1 VVWSREVFMFWPL
14 FTFYLEIMQ
23 TGAEV
28 FQIPRP
34 VRLWLLAG
42 VVMVFFQVVIGGVTR
57 LTDSGLSITEWA
69 VIQGT
74 IPPLNEAEWQ
84 VAFDKYKVAA
94 RKQFETLHADMA
106 LPEFKVIFFWEYA
119 HRLWARLMGFVFLFP
134 FMWFMYKKQL
144 PSWLVKRL
152 GVVIALAALAAVFG
166 WIMVASGLNN
176 DHRTWVSAY
185 KLVTHLGIATTL
197 FGYLFWTWLRA
208 SQPIAVDGHLMS
220 LKRLGWWVA
229 GVLFVQIAF
238 GGLMAGMRAGLI
250 HPHFPVFVEW
260 GRFWQVLTAAPVDA
274 AQLVDYEP
282 QQSVKALVQVLHR
295 GMAWVLVVLAVSLF
309 VRIKRQV
316 GISNQLSLG
325 ANLLI
330 AVLFVQFLLGVITVV
345 NCVGRIPLLWG
356 AVHQAGALVLL
367 AVVLFVNYQ
376 FSRVRKTVV
385 EKHVGN

>member
-1 VVWSREVFMFWPL
+1 
-14 FTFYLEIMQ
+14 MQ
-23 TGAEV
+23 TATNN
-28 FQIPRP
+28 FQLSRP

-84 VAFDKYKVAA
+84 TAFDKYKIAA
-94 RKQFETLHADMA
+94 RKQFEALHADMTLA
-106 LPEFKVIFFWEYA
+106 EFKVIFFWEYA

-134 FMWFMYKKQL
+134 FLWFLFKKQL
-144 PSWLVKRL
+144 PGWLVKRL

-176 DHRTWVSAY
+176 DNRTWVSAY
-185 KLVTHLGIATTL
+185 KLVTHLGIATAL

-208 SQPIAVDGHLMS
+208 SQPFAVDGHLAG
-220 LKRLGWWVA
+220 LKQLGWWVA
-229 GVLFVQIAF
+229 GVLLAQIAF

-250 HPHFPVFVEW
+250 HPHFPVFLEW
-260 GRFWQVLTAAPVDA
+260 ERFWQVLTATPMNAG
-274 AQLVDYEP
+274 QLVDYEP
-282 QQSVKALVQVLHR
+282 QQGVKAIVQLLHR
-295 GMAWVLVVLAVSLF
+295 GTAWLLVVLGVMLF
-309 VRIKRQV
+309 VKIKRQS
-316 GISNQLSLG
+316 GISRQLNLG
-325 ANLLI
+325 GNLLAGMLI
-330 AVLFVQFLLGVITVV
+330 VQFLLGVFTII
-345 NCVGRIPLLWG
+345 NCVGKVPLLWG

-376 FSRVRKTVV
+376 FSKYT
-385 EKHVGN
+385 KH